1 MTINELINELKG
13 KEVTCKKLGEI
24 CSIEKG
30 EQLNKSLLAKD
41 GNNSAY
47 PYPVYNGGTYPSG
60 YWKNFN
66 VPDNTIIISQGGCS
80 AGYVNWIKEKFW
92 AGAHCFYLK
101 NSQIDYRY
109 LYFYLKFNQ
118 DKLYEMQEGAGI
130 PGLSKQNLYNLDI
143 YFPSL
148 PYQQQIVKILDDFT
162 ELEAELEARKK
173 QYDYWLNYLLI
184 PTTWRKLNSNQL
196 IKSKKIS
203 EIATT
208 QRGRIIAKNILVD
221 YDNSNFPVYS
231 SKTLNNG
238 ILGYLNSYDFNG
250 NYISWTTDGENAGDV
265 FYHSDEK
272 FNITNVCGLIKLNS
286 KEINL
291 KFLYYYLKINL
302 KKYVNRL
309 NPIPK
314 MMSNVL
320 ENIKIDF
327 PSISVQQLIVS
338 ILTPLDSLSQN
349 PQDGIPAEIKL
360 RKEQYQYY
368 LKQLLNFNI

>member
-1 MTINELINELKG
+1 M
-13 KEVTCKKLGEI
+13 
-24 CSIEKG
+24 
-30 EQLNKSLLAKD
+30 
-41 GNNSAY
+41 
-47 PYPVYNGGTYPSG
+47 
-60 YWKNFN
+60 
-66 VPDNTIIISQGGCS
+66 
-80 AGYVNWIKEKFW
+80 
-92 AGAHCFYLK
+92 
-101 NSQIDYRY
+101 
-109 LYFYLKFNQ
+109 
-118 DKLYEMQEGAGI
+118 
-130 PGLSKQNLYNLDI
+130 
-143 YFPSL
+143 
-148 PYQQQIVKILDDFT
+148 
-162 ELEAELEARKK
+162 
-173 QYDYWLNYLLI
+173 
-184 PTTWRKLNSNQL
+184 
-196 IKSKKIS
+196 
-203 EIATT
+203 
-208 QRGRIIAKNILVD
+208 
-221 YDNSNFPVYS
+221 
-231 SKTLNNG
+231 
-238 ILGYLNSYDFNG
+238 GYLNSYDFNG